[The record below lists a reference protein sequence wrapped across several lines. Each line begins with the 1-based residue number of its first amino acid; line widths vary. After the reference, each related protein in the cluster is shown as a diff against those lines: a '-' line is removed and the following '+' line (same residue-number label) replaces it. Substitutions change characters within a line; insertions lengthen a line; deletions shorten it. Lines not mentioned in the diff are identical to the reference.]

1 MKLLHS
7 KLIKHENKNRE
18 NFNDFEILSLNGRYW
33 QSKSHLQY
41 LTALTYN
48 LID

>member
-18 NFNDFEILSLNGRYW
+18 NFNDFEILSLDGRYW
-33 QSKSHLQY
+33 QSKSSFAVSDGSDL
-41 LTALTYN
+41 
-48 LID
+48 